1 MGPAVSAR
9 DVAFRAKVKQAGEV
23 LSAVGLLAH
32 ANPWPPVYA
41 GMAKDVRKQPYRKE
55 WEHYES
61 KSLFDFKLTDGSLF
75 QFKDAPEA
83 HTERSFC
90 FYESPLAVDDFET
103 FVVTTYDVTINELGE
118 LIEGAEED
126 YEAYLSSADLKR
138 AIAAIRYDH
147 SPPLYREG
155 CHPASHV
162 HVGHGNEVRIGTRR
176 VMNPVSFTLFVVR
189 QVYPNHWT
197 RLLDLDIAAE
207 HVKHVRQ
214 SLDAI
219 DSTFQGTRD
228 MWELYLE

>member
-1 MGPAVSAR
+1 VPAR

-23 LSAVGLLAH
+23 LHAISLLAH
-32 ANPWPPVYA
+32 ANAWPPAYA
-41 GMAKDVRKQPYRKE
+41 GIGKDVRKQPYRKE

-61 KSLFDFKLTDGSLF
+61 RSLFDFKLTDGSLL

-83 HTERSFC
+83 HTEASFC

-103 FVVTTYDVTINELGE
+103 FVVMTYDTTAANLGD
-118 LIEGAEED
+118 LIEIAQDE
-126 YEAYLSSADLKR
+126 YEAYLSSAGLKK
-138 AIAAIRYDH
+138 AIAAIRYDF

-176 VMNPVSFTLFVVR
+176 VMNPVSFTLFVLR

-197 RLLDLDIAAE
+197 RLLALDEATE
-207 HVKHVRQ
+207 HIKHVRQ
-214 SLDAI
+214 SLELVDSEFQQAKDA
-219 DSTFQGTRD
+219 
-228 MWELYLE
+228 WELHLD